1 MKNLFT
7 LFLLLTVIVSF
18 GQENDNAQT
27 SKWTIGLGANFID
40 NTSSMNNQYLNSS
53 KQWNYIPALSIF
65 SVERSFSEKLSVA
78 SSIALNVISSE
89 KFQNGAT
96 IAEDVNYYG
105 LDINGKFFFDDYI
118 VKQSKIDSYVVLGL
132 GINSVDDIMNQTG
145 NFGLG
150 LNFWLQPNLGLRL
163 QTVGKYGFEQN
174 TLLNNNIQHS
184 AELILKF

>member
-7 LFLLLTVIVSF
+7 LFLLFIVFVSF
-18 GQENDNAQT
+18 GQENGNTQN
-27 SKWTIGLGANFID
+27 SKWTIGLGVNFID
-40 NTSSMNNQYLNSS
+40 NTSRLNNQFLNSS
-53 KQWNYIPALSIF
+53 KHWNFIPALSIF
-65 SVERSFSEKLSVA
+65 SVERSFSEKVSVS
-78 SSIALNVISSE
+78 SSIAMNVISSE
-89 KFQNGAT
+89 KLQNGT
-96 IAEDVNYYG
+96 TLAEDVNYYG

-132 GINSVDDIMNQTG
+132 GINYVDDVTNQTG

-163 QTVGKYGFEQN
+163 QTVGKYGFDQN
-174 TLLNNNIQHS
+174 VLLNNNIQHS

>member
-7 LFLLLTVIVSF
+7 LFLLFTVFVSF
-18 GQENDNAQT
+18 GQENGNTQN
-27 SKWTIGLGANFID
+27 SKWTIGLGVNFID
-40 NTSSMNNQYLNSS
+40 NTSTLNNQFLNSS
-53 KQWNYIPALSIF
+53 KHWNFIPALSIF
-65 SVERSFSEKLSVA
+65 SVERSFSEKVSVS
-78 SSIALNVISSE
+78 SSIAMNVISSE
-89 KFQNGAT
+89 KLQNGT
-96 IAEDVNYYG
+96 TLAEDVNYYG

-132 GINSVDDIMNQTG
+132 GINSVDDVTNQTG

-163 QTVGKYGFEQN
+163 QTVGKYGFDQN
-174 TLLNNNIQHS
+174 VLLNNNIQHS